1 MYNFRIENFL
11 NFQFLMRKLLKLPI
25 SNEETSKIFN
35 YQRGKFSNVQFPI
48 WKILKCKISNEQN
61 SQNFQCENFLNVQF
75 VI

>member
-1 MYNFRIENFL
+1 
-11 NFQFLMRKLLKLPI
+11 MRKLLKFPI
-25 SNEETSKIFN
+25 SNEETFKIFN